1 MSEDLRAKIR
11 RDLNSAERD
20 LLRWVLK
27 RSAAEPERY
36 LEQIPRLRVVG
47 RCGCGCPTVD
57 LALEGQPHSRD
68 AVARLIAEAEG
79 QSPEGISVGVLVF
92 AKDEVLSVLEVY
104 SVAGDALFSLP
115 SPDALAPAPPEQ
127 HA

>member
-1 MSEDLRAKIR
+1 M
-11 RDLNSAERD
+11 
-20 LLRWVLK
+20 LK

-36 LEQIPRLRVVG
+36 LEQISRLRVVG

-92 AKDEVLSVLEVY
+92 AKDEVLSEMEVY
-104 SVAGDALFSLP
+104 SVAGDAPFSLP
-115 SPDALAPAPPEQ
+115 SPDTLVPSASYPQ
-127 HA
+127 R